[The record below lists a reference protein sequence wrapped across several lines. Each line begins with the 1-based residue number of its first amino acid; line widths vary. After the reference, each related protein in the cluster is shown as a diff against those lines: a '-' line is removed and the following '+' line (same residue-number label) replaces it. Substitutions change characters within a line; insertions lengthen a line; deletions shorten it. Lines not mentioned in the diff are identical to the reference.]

1 MNQQA
6 FTLLIIDDSD
16 TDREIYKRYLQK
28 DNVAQY
34 RFLEAS
40 GGKAGLRFCQQM
52 RPDCILLDYNLPD
65 MKGTQ
70 MLPLLAGKARI
81 PVVVLTGQGS
91 ERIAVEVMKNGAQ
104 DYLPKSGMT
113 PEAIQLAVHRAI
125 ERATLLSKISEQ
137 HKTLEKKNAQLALYA
152 QALNK
157 ARHKAEQASQAKSEF
172 LAVMSHEI
180 RTPMNSMIGMTDLLL
195 DTPLNTEQKEYVS
208 AVHSSGEVLMALISD
223 ILDFSRIEAG
233 EVRLELVPVDMRHLI
248 EETVGLLNLR
258 AKEKGVELL
267 IRTDGNIP
275 EVVRADPTRLR
286 QILVNLVGNAIK
298 FSERTAVTILCR
310 TQHVVDGKATIRFEI
325 HDKGIGI
332 PPEKQQAIFHKF
344 SQADASTTRRYG
356 GTGLGLAISKH
367 LVELMGGRI
376 GVVSAIGKGS
386 VFWFELEFPIAISE
400 HPAKAVQHAPA
411 IAANLN
417 TPLKARVLVVEDYVP
432 NQQLAERMLE
442 KLGCTVDIVSN
453 GEEAIDILARQHYDM
468 VFMDCHM
475 PEMDGFAATHYI
487 RHNAWG
493 KNIPIIAMTAN
504 ALQGDKEA
512 CLAAGMNDYI
522 SKPIKKATLEAIVR
536 EYAGERG

>member
-1 MNQQA
+1 MTQQS
-6 FTLLIIDDSD
+6 FTLLIIDDSE

-28 DNVAQY
+28 DSEAQY
-34 RFLEAS
+34 RFLEAT
-40 GGKAGLRFCQQM
+40 GGRDGLRFCQQA

-65 MKGTQ
+65 MKGTD

-113 PEAIQLAVHRAI
+113 PEAVQLAVHRAI
-125 ERATLLSKISEQ
+125 ERATLLAKINEQ

-152 QALNK
+152 NALDK

-195 DTPLNTEQKEYVS
+195 DTPLNAEQKEYVTT
-208 AVHSSGEVLMALISD
+208 VYNSGEVLMALISD

-233 EVRLELVPVDMRHLI
+233 EVTLELVPVSLRHMI
-248 EETVGLLNLR
+248 EETAGLLALR
-258 AKEKGVELL
+258 AKEKGVDL
-267 IRTDGNIP
+267 IMRSDDTIP
-275 EVVRADPTRLR
+275 HAVNADPTRLR

-298 FSERTAVTILCR
+298 FSEKTPVTILCR
-310 TQHVVDGKATIRFEI
+310 NQGATDGKAAIRFEI
-325 HDKGIGI
+325 EDHGIGI
-332 PPEKQQAIFHKF
+332 PPEKQESIFHKF

-367 LVELMGGRI
+367 LVELMGGRM
-376 GVVSAIGKGS
+376 GVVSQVGKGS
-386 VFWFELEFPIAISE
+386 TFWFEVQFPIAEAQLPTAPVLHSTATPTNTIPL
-400 HPAKAVQHAPA
+400 HAK
-411 IAANLN
+411 
-417 TPLKARVLVVEDYVP
+417 VLVVEDYVP

-442 KLGCTVDIVSN
+442 KLGCSVDIVSN
-453 GEEAIDILARQHYDM
+453 GEEAIEVLARQSYDM

-487 RHNAWG
+487 RHNPWG
-493 KNIPIIAMTAN
+493 KHIPIIAMTAN

-522 SKPIKKATLEAIVR
+522 SKPIKKAALEAVVR
-536 EYAGERG
+536 EYAVGR